1 MSMADDSTLRSY
13 RSNDPH
19 RRAAESQ
26 ASDPLAELARLIGQS
41 DPFAELGRGQ
51 QRQGSEQRPQLGRQA
66 PRAAPPAAS
75 DDWNRAPAR
84 EPHLGFDDYA
94 SREAQSSYR
103 DSHRETYR
111 EPYQEARQS
120 SPHDVDQGASYDP
133 RYGSSQD
140 YADPQA
146 RGADGRRHDAYQ
158 DGQSYQA
165 DRPYQEDGH
174 AYQDPYRDNRSYDD
188 AHVGDRQGQQHA
200 DDRDSVRPDGRV
212 DDDYYQDDVPL
223 EPHEDEMYDDA
234 PRGRRRGLAT
244 ALALI
249 SCAMLGTAGAYA
261 YRSYTGNSGS
271 MQPPPVISAD
281 SSTPTKIVPASAGDA
296 PSSKLIQDRLATAG
310 NEQIVSKQEEPVAL
324 REPGTQANPRAVLP
338 APVAPGQGGTQQ
350 PSGVSNEPRKVRTV
364 VIRPDGNDQTGR
376 PVGALAAAPAPTRSA
391 APPPAPA
398 PAPKAAAAPPARSGG
413 PISLDR
419 PASEP
424 DPVPAERT
432 RTAAVPP
439 PTRAA
444 PEPAN
449 TSGGFV
455 VQLSSQKSEGEAQAS
470 FRILQGKFPNEL
482 GGRQPIVRRADL
494 GSKGIVY
501 RAMVGP
507 FGSSQE
513 ASQFCTSY
521 KAAGG
526 QCFLPKE

>member
-19 RRAAESQ
+19 RRAAEQ

-51 QRQGSEQRPQLGRQA
+51 HRQGSEERPQLGRQA
-66 PRAAPPAAS
+66 PRGAPPAAP

-84 EPHLGFDDYA
+84 EPQPGFDDYA

-103 DSHRETYR
+103 DSHREPYR
-111 EPYQEARQS
+111 EPYQESR
-120 SPHDVDQGASYDP
+120 DQGASYDP

-146 RGADGRRHDAYQ
+146 RGADGRRQDAYQ
-158 DGQSYQA
+158 DSRSYQA
-165 DRPYQEDGH
+165 DRPYQEDAP

-188 AHVGDRQGQQHA
+188 MRVGDRQGQQYA
-200 DDRDSVRPDGRV
+200 DDRDSVRHDGRL

-223 EPHEDEMYDDA
+223 EPDEDEMYDDA

-244 ALALI
+244 AVALI

-261 YRSYTGNSGS
+261 YRSYAGNYGS
-271 MQPPPVISAD
+271 MQPPPVITAD
-281 SSTPTKIVPASAGDA
+281 SSTPNKIVPASAADA

-324 REPGTQANPRAVLP
+324 RESGAQATPRAGLP
-338 APVAPGQGGTQQ
+338 APFGPGQGGTQQ
-350 PSGVSNEPRKVRTV
+350 SSGTSNEPRKVRTV
-364 VIRPDGNDQTGR
+364 VIRPDGNDQTGK

-391 APPPAPA
+391 AAPP

-413 PISLDR
+413 GPISLDR
-419 PASEP
+419 SASEP

-444 PEPAN
+444 PEPAS

-455 VQLSSQKSEGEAQAS
+455 VQLSSQKSEGDAQAS
-470 FRILQGKFPNEL
+470 FRTLQGKFPNEL
-482 GGRQPIVRRADL
+482 GGRQPIIRRADL

-507 FGSSQE
+507 FESSKE
-513 ASQFCTSY
+513 ASQFCTSF

>member
-13 RSNDPH
+13 RSNDPY
-19 RRAAESQ
+19 RRAADASRPGDQ
-26 ASDPLAELARLIGQS
+26 ASDPLAELARLIGQA

-51 QRQGSEQRPQLGRQA
+51 PRQGSEQGSQQRPQPGRQA
-66 PRAAPPAAS
+66 PRAAPAAAS
-75 DDWNRAPAR
+75 DEWHRASAR
-84 EPHLGFDDYA
+84 EPQHGFDDYA

-111 EPYQEARQS
+111 EPYQGSRQS
-120 SPHDVDQGASYDP
+120 SPHDVDHGSSYDP

-158 DGQSYQA
+158 DSHSYQA
-165 DRPYQEDGH
+165 DGH
-174 AYQDPYRDNRSYDD
+174 AYQDSHPYRDNRSYDD
-188 AHVGDRQGQQHA
+188 VHVGDRQGQQYA
-200 DDRDSVRPDGRV
+200 DDRDGVRHDGRM

-223 EPHEDEMYDDA
+223 EPDEDEMYDDA
-234 PRGRRRGLAT
+234 PRPRRRGLAT

-261 YRSYTGNSGS
+261 YRNYTGNAGS
-271 MQPPPVISAD
+271 IQPPPVITAD

-310 NEQIVSKQEEPVAL
+310 NEQIISKQEEPVAL
-324 REPGTQANPRAVLP
+324 REPGTPT
-338 APVAPGQGGTQQ
+338 PVAPAQGGTQQ
-350 PSGVSNEPRKVRTV
+350 PSGGVSNEPRKVRTV
-364 VIRPDGNDQTGR
+364 VIRPDGNDQSSR
-376 PVGALAAAPAPTRSA
+376 PVGALAPAPTRSA
-391 APPPAPA
+391 ATP

-413 PISLDR
+413 SPISLDR
-419 PASEP
+419 EASEP
-424 DPVPAERT
+424 ATVPADRT

-439 PTRAA
+439 PARAT
-444 PEPAN
+444 PEPAK

-455 VQLSSQKSEGEAQAS
+455 VQLSSQKSEGDAQAS
-470 FRILQGKFPNEL
+470 FRTLQGKFPNEL
-482 GGRQPIVRRADL
+482 GGRQPIIRRADL

-507 FGSSQE
+507 FESSKE
-513 ASQFCTSY
+513 ASQFCTSF